1 MTKHSLGNIWV
12 IFCKF
17 ENHACCEKYCSSKL
31 TVFLELPSKKLSLLW
46 TDSVHGQISK
56 HTAMPNGG
64 NCWHVPLHS
73 VGLLETLVQ
82 HLKILWFLWSQPTQA
97 IVSLTSNVQLSVVSL
112 AFLPGGQN
120 LFQEKFSIRKLSS
133 RLSNQ
138 ASKILIV
145 ATQTAHCLVP
155 YKTHDSA
162 SFLSITAILQVYQSS
177 LISHETHLGMVV
189 SRL

>member
-12 IFCKF
+12 IICKL
-17 ENHACCEKYCSSKL
+17 ENHACCEKYPPQSSPFSL
-31 TVFLELPSKKLSLLW
+31 SYPLKKLSLLW
-46 TDSVHGQISK
+46 TDSVHGQISTHIAK
-56 HTAMPNGG
+56 PNRG
-64 NCWHVPLHS
+64 NCWYVPLNF

-162 SFLSITAILQVYQSS
+162 SFLSITAILQVYQPS
-177 LISHETHLGMVV
+177 LIAHETHLGIVF
-189 SRL
+189 RI